1 MNTAISPVSLWVFR
15 LGKCYS
21 LMAICM
27 PTKVYL
33 VLWIWHPIAAFS
45 CIVYFIVSVG
55 LLIIIQNKSRHNILL
70 WLVSTAWL
78 KPLNTKKLFSY
89 TSSKKIGL
97 QGRPHAVLI
106 NIMIQSAHLGFC
118 FPAQFGRIGTV
129 LYGH

>member
-1 MNTAISPVSLWVFR
+1 MR
-15 LGKCYS
+15 LAC
-21 LMAICM
+21 MAICM

-45 CIVYFIVSVG
+45 CIVYFIDSVG

-106 NIMIQSAHLGFC
+106 NNMIQSAHLGFC

>member
-1 MNTAISPVSLWVFR
+1 MAIRAAMNTAISPVSLWVFR

-78 KPLNTKKLFSY
+78 KLLDRKSTRLNSSHVAISY
-89 TSSKKIGL
+89 AVFCLKKKIK
-97 QGRPHAVLI
+97 
-106 NIMIQSAHLGFC
+106 
-118 FPAQFGRIGTV
+118 
-129 LYGH
+129 